1 MISRLCQ
8 YGEGGVYFYGD
19 NLKDP
24 EKTWVDPG
32 SIELFLDYLMM
43 AQREDRS
50 VLRLIAERCPLGWLR
65 CRWFI
70 VPGTEEYHPD
80 YGIPPKPPP
89 PQTAPHAPAV
99 SVCCVTV

>member
-50 VLRLIAERCPLGWLR
+50 VLRLIAERCPLSWLR

-89 PQTAPHAPAV
+89 PQTAPYAPAV
-99 SVCCVTV
+99 SA